1 LGAAAEKALQKTNK
15 RYTDSLCKNLPP
27 TINEEYCGKCDWQD
41 FCSARKP
48 KSPSTGS
55 TIISYRMMAR
65 TPKKKSCGEA

>member
-41 FCSARKP
+41 FCKLREVKP
-48 KSPSTGS
+48 
-55 TIISYRMMAR
+55 
-65 TPKKKSCGEA
+65 